1 MSKKYFLG
9 ILTYFK
15 NERSSIYEW
24 ILHYKKWGVD
34 HIWMIDNGSEDNY
47 NIDEFINEGFVTVYK
62 EPNLGQQ
69 NSYKKYVSKIKKEVK
84 WLGVFDMDEFLY
96 SKEKDNLKQVIST
109 INQNNK
115 IISIQ
120 MTIFFPSTFESTES
134 IIEKNILR
142 KCYDS
147 NKHPKCLFNLDLISR
162 VSIHGHCIDKKM
174 HLTADKTLLCINHY
188 RYSSFEYLY
197 GIKEGRGGGFN
208 KNKYKYNYDSRNM
221 TLMKSLDN
229 NFLSDDTYLRD
240 CSKDVIEQAKKN
252 FTRPCIELYPKSSWL
267 YLKNNDKDK
276 YIEFCNYNKK
286 NKILTHKQIYEINIF
301 LNKIVKQIF

>member
-1 MSKKYFLG
+1 MTKKYFLG
-9 ILTYFK
+9 VLTYFK

-47 NIDEFINEGFVTVYK
+47 NIDEFIKEGFITVYK

-69 NSYKKYVSKIKKEVK
+69 NSYNKYATEIKKKVM

-96 SKEKDNLKQVIST
+96 SKEKDNLKQVISN
-109 INQNNK
+109 INQDNK

-120 MTIFFPSTFESTES
+120 MTIFFPSTFETTES
-134 IIEKNILR
+134 IIEKSIKR

-147 NKHPKCLFNLDLISR
+147 NRHPKCLYNLDKLNKIR
-162 VSIHGHCIDKKM
+162 IHGFHVDKKL

-197 GIKEGRGGGFN
+197 GIKEGRGGGVH
-208 KNKYKYNYDSRNM
+208 KDKYKNNYDSKNM
-221 TLMKSLDN
+221 TLIKSLND
-229 NFLSDDTYLRD
+229 NFLSNDTFLRD
-240 CSKDVIEQAKKN
+240 KSFDIIKLCKEKN
-252 FTRPCIELYPKSSWL
+252 CKPKIDLYPNSSWL
-267 YLKNNDKDK
+267 YLKDTQPDK
-276 YIEFCNYNKK
+276 YSEFNSYN
-286 NKILTHKQIYEINIF
+286 ILNIKQINEINLY
-301 LNKIVKQIF
+301 LNQIVEKLFKK